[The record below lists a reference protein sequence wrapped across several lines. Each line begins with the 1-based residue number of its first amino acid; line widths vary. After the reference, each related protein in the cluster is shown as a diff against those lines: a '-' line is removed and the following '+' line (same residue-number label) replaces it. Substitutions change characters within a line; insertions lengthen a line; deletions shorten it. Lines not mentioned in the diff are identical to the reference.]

1 MATLNISIPDNMR
14 EWINAQIK
22 SGKYTSAS
30 DYLRDLIRSDQR
42 ELKNLDD
49 MLITGLN
56 NGATT
61 PLDMKKTKAKARFR
75 SQKQHNNTNT

>member
-22 SGKYTSAS
+22 NGKYTSAS

-42 ELKNLDD
+42 ELQNLDNR
-49 MLITGLN
+49 LLAGLN
-56 NGATT
+56 SAATT
-61 PLDMKKTKAKARFR
+61 PLDMKKTKAKARL
-75 SQKQHNNTNT
+75 QK

>member
-1 MATLNISIPDNMR
+1 MATLNISIPNNMR

-22 SGKYTSAS
+22 NGKYTSAS

-42 ELKNLDD
+42 GLQNLDD
-49 MLITGLN
+49 KLLAGLN

-61 PLDMKKTKAKARFR
+61 PLDMKKPKAKAQL
-75 SQKQHNNTNT
+75 QK